1 MDINFVDAEL
11 NVKIKET
18 FKYILKKNNV
28 KISFNETEKDI
39 NESTTIKL
47 NDHNFT
53 LEKIINN
60 INYKTINNKYQP
72 FISDKVIKNLNKLS
86 TNKIKKRYFY
96 LFILKPFYGNLFLEQ
111 NYEFTYY
118 KMSYNAVVID
128 LTKLEYDRF
137 NYYSKYV
144 YKLQQL
150 TKLNKE
156 LKINQ
161 EFNIIF
167 DDDKAAYDMYNDLY
181 DNFKDI
187 LEPLN
192 KNTNNESNDD
202 LDDDIDD
209 DLD

>member
-28 KISFNETEKDI
+28 KISFNETETDI
-39 NESTTIKL
+39 NESTTINL
-47 NDHNFT
+47 NEHNFI

-60 INYKTINNKYQP
+60 INYKTINKKYQP
-72 FISDKVIKNLNKLS
+72 FISNKVIKNLNKLS
-86 TNKIKKRYFY
+86 SNKIKKRYFY
-96 LFILKPFYGNLFLEQ
+96 LLILQPFYGNLLLEQ
-111 NYEFTYY
+111 NYEFTFY
-118 KMSYNAVVID
+118 KMSYNSVVID

-137 NYYSKYV
+137 NYYSKYI

-150 TKLNKE
+150 FKLNKE

-161 EFNIIF
+161 KFNIIF
-167 DDDKAAYDMYNDLY
+167 DDDKAAYNMYNNLY
-181 DNFKDI
+181 NNFKDI

-192 KNTNNESNDD
+192 KDINESNG
-202 LDDDIDD
+202 DIDD

>member
-1 MDINFVDAEL
+1 MNINFVDAEL

-47 NDHNFT
+47 NDHNFL

-60 INYKTINNKYQP
+60 INYKSLNDKYYQFLTKKTKNNL
-72 FISDKVIKNLNKLS
+72 SNLS
-86 TNKIKKRYFY
+86 TDKIKKKYFY
-96 LFILKPFYGNLFLEQ
+96 LFIFKPFFGNLFLEK
-111 NYEFTYY
+111 NYEYIYY
-118 KMSYNAVVID
+118 KMTYNAVVID

-150 TKLNKE
+150 SRLNKE

-167 DDDKAAYDMYNDLY
+167 DDDKAAYEMYNNIY

-187 LEPLN
+187 IEPLN
-192 KNTNNESNDD
+192 QDYNKNINEDEDDLED
-202 LDDDIDD
+202 LDD
-209 DLD
+209 